1 MKKVLV
7 SILLL
12 VILLGALATNAM
24 ATTNAEL
31 IEFAKSNH
39 TVSGKS
45 IGLTDA
51 NKVKVERYLTENPVT
66 DAQAGQIMAKAK
78 ELIALM
84 ESAGVSDPANLSKA
98 DKDRF
103 IAIAQEGADVI
114 GVKLV
119 FHAHSVDVYKDGKLI
134 ESASLGNK
142 LAYTGNN
149 INLAL
154 VISSLAIIALATTAF
169 VAKKRFANA

>member
-12 VILLGALATNAM
+12 VILLGVLTTNAM
-24 ATTNAEL
+24 ATTNTEL

-39 TVSGKS
+39 TVAGKS
-45 IGLTDA
+45 IGLTDE

-66 DAQAGQIMAKAK
+66 DAQAGTIMTKVN

-84 ESAGVSDPANLSKA
+84 ESAKVSDPAELSKA
-98 DKDRF
+98 DKDKF
-103 IAIAQEGADVI
+103 MAIAQEAADVI

-134 ESASLGNK
+134 ESASLGDK

-149 INLAL
+149 INIAL
-154 VISSLAIIALATTAF
+154 VISSVAIIALATTAF

>member
-1 MKKVLV
+1 MRKFLV

-12 VILLGALATNAM
+12 IVLVGVLATNSM

-45 IGLTDA
+45 IGLNAA

-66 DAQAGQIMAKAK
+66 DAQAGAIMAKAN

-84 ESAGVSDPANLSKA
+84 ESAGVSDPANLSSA
-98 DKDRF
+98 DKEKF
-103 IAIAQEGADVI
+103 MAIAQEGADVI

-134 ESASLGNK
+134 ESATLGNK

-154 VISSLAIIALATTAF
+154 VISSIAIFALATTG
-169 VAKKRFANA
+169 VVVKKRLANA

>member
-1 MKKVLV
+1 MRKILV

-12 VILLGALATNAM
+12 IVLVGVLATTSK
-24 ATTNAEL
+24 ATTNVEL

-45 IGLTDA
+45 IGLTA
-51 NKVKVERYLTENPVT
+51 ENKIKVERYLTENPVT
-66 DAQAGQIMAKAK
+66 DAQAGAIMAKAN

-84 ESAGVSDPANLSKA
+84 ESAGVSDPAELSSS
-98 DKDRF
+98 DKERF
-103 IAIAQEGADVI
+103 MQIAQEGADVI

-134 ESASLGNK
+134 ESATLGNK

-154 VISSLAIIALATTAF
+154 VISLVTIFALATTGFA
-169 VAKKRFANA
+169 AKKGLANA

>member
-1 MKKVLV
+1 MRKILVSMLLLIVLV
-7 SILLL
+7 G
-12 VILLGALATNAM
+12 VLATNSM

-39 TVSGKS
+39 TVAGKS
-45 IGLTDA
+45 IGLTPA
-51 NKVKVERYLTENPVT
+51 NRVKVERYLTENPVT
-66 DAQAGQIMAKAK
+66 DTQAGAIMAKAK

-84 ESAGVSDPANLSKA
+84 ESAGVSDPADLSKS
-98 DKDRF
+98 DKEKF
-103 IAIAQEGADVI
+103 MAIAQEGADVI

-119 FHAHSVDVYKDGKLI
+119 FHPHSVDVYKDGKLI
-134 ESASLGNK
+134 ESATLDNK

-154 VISSLAIIALATTAF
+154 VISSIALFALTTTG
-169 VAKKRFANA
+169 VVVKKRLANA

>member
-1 MKKVLV
+1 MKKILV
-7 SILLL
+7 SIVLL
-12 VILLGALATNAM
+12 VVLIGVLATNVK

-31 IEFAKSNH
+31 IEFCKSNH

-51 NKVKVERYLTENPVT
+51 NKVKIERYLTENPVT
-66 DAQAGQIMAKAK
+66 DAQAGAIMAKAN

-84 ESAGVSDPANLSKA
+84 EKAGVSDPANLSKA
-98 DKDRF
+98 DKEKF
-103 IAIAQEGADVI
+103 MKIAQEAADIV
-114 GVKLV
+114 GLKLV
-119 FHAHSVDVYKDGKLI
+119 FHPHSVDVYKDGKLI
-134 ESASLGNK
+134 DTATLGDK

-149 INLAL
+149 INIAL
-154 VISSLAIIALATTAF
+154 VISSVAIIALATTGF

>member
-1 MKKVLV
+1 MRKILV
-7 SILLL
+7 SILLIIVL
-12 VILLGALATNAM
+12 VGVLATTSK
-24 ATTNAEL
+24 ATTNVEL

-45 IGLTDA
+45 IGLTA
-51 NKVKVERYLTENPVT
+51 ENKIKVERYLTVT
-66 DAQAGQIMAKAK
+66 DAQAGAIMAKAN

-84 ESAGVSDPANLSKA
+84 GAAGVSDPSELSSS
-98 DKDRF
+98 DKEKF
-103 IAIAQEGADVI
+103 MQIAQEGADVI

-134 ESASLGNK
+134 ESATLGNK

-154 VISSLAIIALATTAF
+154 VISLVTIFALATTGFA
-169 VAKKRFANA
+169 AKKGLANA